1 MDILYLEPSAVRIIE
16 NLSIYF
22 MKIIILCLLCGFLC
36 LGCADKE
43 EGSFTI
49 TGQMKGLSDGM
60 VRLYTYPPSNLLL
73 DSCRIKDGK
82 YYLKGKIEEAQLCL
96 LYFESR
102 AVQ

>member
-1 MDILYLEPSAVRIIE
+1 
-16 NLSIYF
+16 

-73 DSCRIKDGK
+73 DSCRIKDW
-82 YYLKGKIEEAQLCL
+82 
-96 LYFESR
+96 LYFF
-102 AVQ
+102 